1 MSNTSATGGY
11 LSPTT
16 VQGAEGTVLQRFL
29 QQIVV
34 NITGLD
40 GAVVRPGGHAHRP
53 QRPAASATWCAI
65 GILRRQADT
74 NPALVY
80 SPGQSATIGEL
91 VIGVSPLE
99 VDGLVQC
106 LIRHETLE
114 IAASFY
120 GPDGAEFAAFLRD
133 GLFIGQNREVM
144 AAQQFGLLD
153 IGDLVSAPDLT
164 NEQWLPRF
172 DLTFRLRR
180 KIERT
185 YAILP
190 IVSAP
195 VSVASDQ

>member
-16 VQGAEGTVLQRFL
+16 VVGREGSDLQRFL

-40 GAVVRPGGHAHRP
+40 GTLVRPRWQAQP
-53 QRPAASATWCAI
+53 LQRPAASVTWCAI
-65 GILRRQADT
+65 GILRRQADA
-74 NPALVY
+74 NPVMIREK
-80 SPGQSATIGEL
+80 T
-91 VIGVSPLE
+91 
-99 VDGLVQC
+99 DDNTDH

-120 GPDGAEFAAFLRD
+120 GPDGSATAAILRD

-144 AAQQFGLLD
+144 AAQEFGLLD

-185 YAILP
+185 YAVLP

-195 VSVASDQ
+195 VSLAANQ